1 MPLPSKK
8 ARRVA
13 ATPASRVLQT
23 SNNNRSSG
31 SRTAPGGTTAIK
43 PEDRPSI
50 DSILRVGVGVGVSQS
65 KKTRGDLECSSS
77 ESSSESAYDVDRS
90 SESAYDV
97 DRTSSSEGA
106 ALLALA
112 SLLASRHAL
121 ATEMS
126 QHQHMESKHVEI
138 FEDLGTRENDSNS
151 RDAAFL
157 KVQETD
163 CEA

>member
-1 MPLPSKK
+1 MPSKK
-8 ARRVA
+8 ARRMA
-13 ATPASRVLQT
+13 ATSASKVHQT
-23 SNNNRSSG
+23 SNSG
-31 SRTAPGGTTAIK
+31 LAMAMAPCGPTVNKSDDRLTTENVRQA
-43 PEDRPSI
+43 S
-50 DSILRVGVGVGVSQS
+50 VGQN
-65 KKTRGDLECSSS
+65 KKSRGDL
-77 ESSSESAYDVDRS
+77 ESSSESAY
-90 SESAYDV
+90 EIEGDV

-126 QHQHMESKHVEI
+126 QHMESKQVEI
-138 FEDLGTRENDSNS
+138 LEDLGTRDDDSNH
-151 RDAAFL
+151 RDAAFV